1 VACPAFRQRGLGNN
15 RTLRGCGCGCGCGK
29 GQGRLI
35 GGGFLKDA
43 EGRCEELLF
52 PTSDPIPK
60 ISEADIISDT
70 DTEVSRH
77 NPRIGTS
84 RPHPHPDDD
93 DDDDDDGFIG
103 FHDIKEPHRH
113 MRDFLLAE
121 ENDMRVI
128 AVRTVND
135 GGESG
140 EKKAR
145 DLVRVFDCVVGVLE
159 GLVRDPGSDVGVC

>member
-1 VACPAFRQRGLGNN
+1 LGITGLCAGA
-15 RTLRGCGCGCGCGK
+15 GAGAGAGK
-29 GQGRLI
+29 DKVGSL

-103 FHDIKEPHRH
+103 FHDIKEPHGH

>member
-1 VACPAFRQRGLGNN
+1 LGITGLCAGA
-15 RTLRGCGCGCGCGK
+15 GAGAGK
-29 GQGRLI
+29 DKVGSL
-35 GGGFLKDA
+35 GGFLKDA

-52 PTSDPIPK
+52 PTSDSIPK
-60 ISEADIISDT
+60 ISEADIILDI
-70 DTEVSRH
+70 DLEVSWH
-77 NPRIGTS
+77 NPRTGTS
-84 RPHPHPDDD
+84 SPHPHPE
-93 DDDDDDGFIG
+93 DDDDDGFIG
-103 FHDIKEPHRH
+103 FHDIKEPYRY

-121 ENDMRVI
+121 ENDLRAI